1 MQSKKQKMAI
11 GSIMVLVSAV
21 AFSSK
26 AILVKL
32 AYAYPVDA
40 ATLIA
45 LRMLFSIPF
54 FAGLIFWVRSQG
66 NYTPLSRKH
75 LAEIIVLGVIGGY
88 GSMWLNFAGLEYV
101 TAGLERVILFLYPTM
116 VVLISAAMLGR
127 GISKR
132 ELLALVLSY
141 AGVILVVWH
150 DVDIAHSTKTL
161 LGAGLVFA
169 SALTYAAY
177 LVWSG
182 EIIARIGAPLFTAY
196 MMLFASVASAAHF
209 ATTEHIDTM
218 LHLPG
223 EVYWLSF
230 LMAALATVL
239 PSILMNLGIQ
249 HLGSSKA
256 ALLSSVG
263 PVSTIFLA
271 YLFLNEQIGWLQ
283 FVGTLLVL
291 TGVLAI
297 SLENKR

>member
-1 MQSKKQKMAI
+1 MQSQKQQMAI
-11 GSIMVLVSAV
+11 GSIMVLISAV

-45 LRMLFSIPF
+45 LRMLFSVPF
-54 FAGLIFWVRSQG
+54 FVGLVLWVRSQG
-66 NYTPLSRKH
+66 GYTPLSRRH
-75 LAEIIVLGVIGGY
+75 MLEIVLLGIVGGY

-116 VVLISAAMLGR
+116 VVLISAFTLGR
-127 GISKR
+127 KISKR
-132 ELLALVLSY
+132 ELFALVLSY
-141 AGVILVVWH
+141 AGVVLVVWH
-150 DVDIAHSTKTL
+150 DIGIPHSVADKTL

-169 SALTYAAY
+169 SALVYAAY

-182 EIIARIGAPLFTAY
+182 ELIARVGAPLFTAY

-209 ATTEHIDTM
+209 VASEPTAAI
-218 LHLPG
+218 LHLPTK
-223 EVYWLSF
+223 VYWLSVI
-230 LMAALATVL
+230 MAAVATVL

-271 YLFLNEQIGWLQ
+271 YLFLNEQMSLLQ
-283 FVGTLLVL
+283 LAGTVLVL
-291 TGVLAI
+291 AGVLVI
-297 SLENKR
+297 SMES